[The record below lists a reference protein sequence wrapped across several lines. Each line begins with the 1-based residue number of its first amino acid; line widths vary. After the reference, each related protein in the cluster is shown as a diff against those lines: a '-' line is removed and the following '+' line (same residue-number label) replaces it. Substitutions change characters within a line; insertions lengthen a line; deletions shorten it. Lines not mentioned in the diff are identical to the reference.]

1 MTTARPFTSTRFFR
15 DASTPMPSVVEPR
28 SVPSG
33 CVTTVLTLPQT
44 AAASSTSCMWARMST
59 LYGRV
64 TLAGSPT
71 WTSDPVAVTPGETL
85 ELAIDV
91 RSTGAIRKP
100 SRESACSGT
109 YTASMPRASKARLWR
124 TGETLPPTSDPRTP

>member
-1 MTTARPFTSTRFFR
+1 MTFAPLLASDSAAERAAPPAPRMTTGRPFTSTRFFR

-33 CVTTVLTLPQT
+33 CAATVFTLPQT
-44 AAASSTSCMWARMST
+44 AAVSSTSCMWARMST

-64 TLAGSPT
+64 TLKPDRSRAGI
-71 WTSDPVAVTPGETL
+71 AFM
-85 ELAIDV
+85 
-91 RSTGAIRKP
+91 KP

-109 YTASMPRASKARLWR
+109 
-124 TGETLPPTSDPRTP
+124 